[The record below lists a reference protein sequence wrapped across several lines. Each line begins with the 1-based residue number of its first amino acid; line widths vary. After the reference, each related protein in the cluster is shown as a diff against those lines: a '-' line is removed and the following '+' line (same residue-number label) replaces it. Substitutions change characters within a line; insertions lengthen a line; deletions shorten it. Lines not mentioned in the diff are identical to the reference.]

1 MNTTKRKGWPIN
13 IFEAI
18 IGGELQFVINYE
30 YEAKLM
36 AVLNEMRQKSEKN
49 RNRVAILLRYYRYG
63 MTMEEIGDELGIT
76 KAAVSKN
83 ISETMRKLRAKR
95 IRDRIM
101 PGILTIAEIDEYY
114 RKKMAELDER
124 EARLDARQRKL
135 NEKEGILDI
144 EDMGLS
150 VRAFDLLKRAGLNTS
165 KDIIE
170 CIETDN
176 DRLKRVIKQIPYD
189 DIVTR
194 LNELFG
200 TNYSLYEED

>member
-1 MNTTKRKGWPIN
+1 MDATKRKGWPIN

-18 IGGELQFVINYE
+18 IGGELPFVINYE

-36 AVLNEMRQKSEKN
+36 AVLNEMRQKSERD

-63 MTMEEIGDELGIT
+63 MTMEEIGEEFGIT

-83 ISETMRKLRAKR
+83 ISETMRKLRATK
-95 IRDRIM
+95 IRNRIM

-114 RKKMAELDER
+114 KKKMAELDER
-124 EARLDARQRKL
+124 EAKLDARQRKL

-150 VRAFDLLKRAGLNTS
+150 VRAYNCLARAGIKTS
-165 KDIIE
+165 KDIGEAIKSG
-170 CIETDN
+170 ILANVRNLGPKSYDQI
-176 DRLKRVIKQIPYD
+176 LKRMD
-189 DIVTR
+189 
-194 LNELFG
+194 ELFG
-200 TNYSLYEED
+200 THYSEEDK